1 MSEKLSRKYFEWDF
15 DRFYFFRCS
24 WCSSG
29 NFCCY
34 IFFLSNELLIM
45 LLSWFNLCALEFAWT
60 VVSWERESWCSK
72 WWSFPEAFNKKNF
85 LPQAMW
91 FIFWTKKI
99 FFVDF
104 QSAFNAICWIFYLYR
119 LLSLR
124 YQLLHIHIIHKI
136 TKVRKIFSA
145 CMCVWKVFQLLLGI
159 FST

>member
-1 MSEKLSRKYFEWDF
+1 MVVYMIFAPSIEILLNFVVKLRTPWEICLNRLHLKLLATSRTPPKDVREALEEIFWM
-15 DRFYFFRCS
+15 RFRSIFLFFRCS

-99 FFVDF
+99 FF
-104 QSAFNAICWIFYLYR
+104 CW
-119 LLSLR
+119 
-124 YQLLHIHIIHKI
+124 
-136 TKVRKIFSA
+136 FS
-145 CMCVWKVFQLLLGI
+145 KRF
-159 FST
+159 